1 MRIFIECFA
10 DFQRLFCG
18 FSRISCIHSNFF
30 YVNDITYISNMPFT
44 IFLFFLLYLIYV
56 QDLSLSSAN
65 CSGKRRFFDY
75 GGFKEIQETAMR
87 NHAVGVMHVINHF
100 FKSHDE
106 S

>member
-1 MRIFIECFA
+1 
-10 DFQRLFCG
+10 
-18 FSRISCIHSNFF
+18 
-30 YVNDITYISNMPFT
+30 MPFT

-100 FKSHDE
+100 FNLMMNLKVNVYHLKSP
-106 S
+106 